1 MIARQAWKVWQ
12 WGIGRTAS
20 ICNST
25 EDYRRVGCDAMLIA
39 ICLKNG
45 GTGSS
50 ETTVTI

>member
-20 ICNST
+20 ICNSI

-39 ICLKNG
+39 IYLQNG
-45 GTGSS
+45 GTVSS
-50 ETTVTI
+50 ETSATN